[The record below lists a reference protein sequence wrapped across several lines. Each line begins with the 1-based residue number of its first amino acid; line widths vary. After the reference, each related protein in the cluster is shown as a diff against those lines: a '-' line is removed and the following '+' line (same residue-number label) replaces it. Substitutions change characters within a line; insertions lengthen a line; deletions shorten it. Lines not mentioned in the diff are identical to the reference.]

1 MNTDVKAIFE
11 QSRTLENLEGAAV
24 LMRSLD
30 KAPSS
35 LRALSDFVMAATGT
49 GLYGSTNLFR
59 LLSNK

>member
-11 QSRTLENLEGAAV
+11 QSRTTENLEGAAV

-35 LRALSDFVMAATGT
+35 LR
-49 GLYGSTNLFR
+49 STERFR
-59 LLSNK
+59 NQSA

>member
-30 KAPSS
+30 KA
-35 LRALSDFVMAATGT
+35 R
-49 GLYGSTNLFR
+49 FR
-59 LLSNK
+59 NQSA